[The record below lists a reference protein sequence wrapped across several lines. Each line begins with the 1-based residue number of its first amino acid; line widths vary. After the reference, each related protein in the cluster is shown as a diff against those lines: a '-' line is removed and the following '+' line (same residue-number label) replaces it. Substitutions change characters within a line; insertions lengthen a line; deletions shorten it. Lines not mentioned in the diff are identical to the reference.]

1 MGAWDD
7 YRSSYSAAQA
17 PLLLSNPLFEVD
29 TTNFTST
36 STVVGGGLTFT
47 APAAVLSIRGQVY
60 TDYTY
65 TTLSNNIVINSIVNG
80 VGEFTISGLIPGKT
94 YYARAVGYAAS
105 LGTGQS
111 GSYNY
116 FSFTVPAYSSD
127 LFNRT
132 DTPEDTYDGEEVP
145 AVVLLP
151 GESSKI
157 AISKSLFTIHSDNKN
172 PNVYCAAVKNTGIAT
187 TSNYYAFGTTL
198 YFRPTLDN
206 YIQ

>member
-80 VGEFTISGLIPGKT
+80 VGEFTISGLTPGKT

-116 FSFTVPAYSSD
+116 FSFTY
-127 LFNRT
+127 N
-132 DTPEDTYDGEEVP
+132 
-145 AVVLLP
+145 
-151 GESSKI
+151 
-157 AISKSLFTIHSDNKN
+157 
-172 PNVYCAAVKNTGIAT
+172 
-187 TSNYYAFGTTL
+187 
-198 YFRPTLDN
+198 
-206 YIQ
+206 